1 MGREHNSGAGNRFL
15 VREGPDATIKY
26 TPRFF
31 LALLLAWPLARAYRT
46 FSFGEIQM
54 LSSLS
59 HYDHVVTLPFPSR
72 LHHIEHCVLS
82 ILRTGHCS
90 RGELTIVP
98 WHQRGTNDGFI
109 SAKAIAPA
117 RLRRD
122 TLNLIYY
129 LCLRFSPRPKPSGTV
144 RADTG
149 DPTHG
154 FLRIL

>member
-1 MGREHNSGAGNRFL
+1 MGDLRR
-15 VREGPDATIKY
+15 P
-26 TPRFF
+26 
-31 LALLLAWPLARAYRT
+31 PLARAYRKMFLLRTPLTIAHSRT

-90 RGELTIVP
+90 RGEPTIVR

-122 TLNLIYY
+122 TLKLIYY
-129 LCLRFSPRPKPSGTV
+129 LSHLALLLNFHLPQAYFRTTPKRCPYV
-144 RADTG
+144 RCN
-149 DPTHG
+149 
-154 FLRIL
+154 